1 MEVNM
6 ELTIKI
12 DQEQLQ
18 QVVDNAFAN
27 IKANGEFMIVTR
39 CKKCLYNYYG
49 ECCYPKNRVAH
60 HCPDFG
66 EHYNYSSGISVE
78 PEHFCGYGKE
88 KE

>member
-6 ELTIKI
+6 KLTIKI

-18 QVVDNAFAN
+18 QAIDNAVAD
-27 IKANGEFMIVTR
+27 IKKNCDFMVVTR
-39 CKKCLYNYYG
+39 CKNCVYNYDG
-49 ECCYPKNRVAH
+49 ECHNQKNRIAY

-66 EHYNYSSGISVE
+66 EHYSYKSGITVE
-78 PEHFCGYGKE
+78 PDHFCGYGEE

>member
-1 MEVNM
+1 M

-18 QVVDNAFAN
+18 TAVDNAVAN
-27 IKANGEFMIVTR
+27 IKASGDFMIVTR
-39 CKKCLYNYYG
+39 CKNCIYNYDG
-49 ECCYPKNRVAH
+49 ECRHPKNRIAY

-66 EHYNYSSGISVE
+66 EHYSYKSGIAVE
-78 PEHFCGYGKE
+78 PDHFCGYGEE